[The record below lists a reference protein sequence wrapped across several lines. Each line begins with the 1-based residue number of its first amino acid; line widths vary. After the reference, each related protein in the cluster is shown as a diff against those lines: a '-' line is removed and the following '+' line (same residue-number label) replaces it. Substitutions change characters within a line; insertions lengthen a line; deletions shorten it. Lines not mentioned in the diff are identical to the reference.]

1 MVCRWLQV
9 CLAAPGDAPG
19 EMGVIGV
26 VGVLGVV
33 GVYGGLEEK
42 KNLKIIILF
51 LSFNLIIDSAE
62 DIFIRKYE

>member
-51 LSFNLIIDSAE
+51 LSFNQCRRHIYKKI
-62 DIFIRKYE
+62 